1 MSYAQYDH
9 AGWAEAN
16 GAAAKS
22 MGAKPRR
29 NRDGNAVGWGAM
41 PDKLSPFQAR
51 VMNILGLSLG
61 GIYNAPIAWDR
72 VMWGAPG
79 ARFQHMHVP
88 LSYGHLSTFDS
99 RDLTLL
105 VLACHNARIRMSISP
120 YGMRGLMLSF
130 SQRDRAGTTMDGH
143 PDIAEAVAAFDAD
156 LGPEHPITYRE
167 PACAGDGDL
176 RNG

>member
-29 NRDGNAVGWGAM
+29 DRDGNAVGWGAM
-41 PDKLSPFQAR
+41 PERLSPFQAR
-51 VMNILGLSLG
+51 VMNIIGLSLG

-72 VMWGAPG
+72 VVWGTAG
-79 ARFQHMHVP
+79 ARFEHMHVP

-99 RDLTLL
+99 RGLTLL
-105 VLACHNARIRMSISP
+105 VLACHAARIRMSISP
-120 YGMRGLMLSF
+120 YGTRGLMLSF
-130 SQRDRAGTTMDGH
+130 SQRDSGITTMGGH
-143 PDIAEAVAAFDAD
+143 PDVPEAVAAFDAY
-156 LGPEHPITYRE
+156 LGPDHRIAYRE
-167 PACAGDGDL
+167 PAVAGEAA
-176 RNG
+176 